1 MMHNP
6 EMNQAQPIPHIPP
19 GVAKCTLD
27 VRLSPDGSGQAQ
39 SAHSLWKAH
48 AGVLWKIHEYFP
60 ISHVQMVGS
69 GVRNCIIYY
78 VPLCQCFLLEQRNTT
93 YYFYTPMTQMCS
105 FRS

>member
-60 ISHVQMVGS
+60 ISHGQMVGS
-69 GVRNCIIYY
+69 GVRSSIMYPFVNVFYSNREIQPIISIL
-78 VPLCQCFLLEQRNTT
+78 P
-93 YYFYTPMTQMCS
+93 
-105 FRS
+105 